1 MDIGKVRIKK
11 SLFFSFFALLNVI
24 DIAFDENC
32 RNFACMKLHIFNPE
46 HDTALAANKAPFTPP
61 HAARQLH
68 HDLGFISAVWADE
81 VDLVVVDD
89 KGSAKEAWKR
99 ICYESLECM
108 LVEPQD
114 IAKLNAE
121 PLDDI

>member
-1 MDIGKVRIKK
+1 M
-11 SLFFSFFALLNVI
+11 L

-81 VDLVVVDD
+81 GDFVVVDD
-89 KGSAKEAWKR
+89 KESAKESLKR
-99 ICYESLECM
+99 IGYESLKCILVDMSYWNTIVEC
-108 LVEPQD
+108 E
-114 IAKLNAE
+114 IK
-121 PLDDI
+121 